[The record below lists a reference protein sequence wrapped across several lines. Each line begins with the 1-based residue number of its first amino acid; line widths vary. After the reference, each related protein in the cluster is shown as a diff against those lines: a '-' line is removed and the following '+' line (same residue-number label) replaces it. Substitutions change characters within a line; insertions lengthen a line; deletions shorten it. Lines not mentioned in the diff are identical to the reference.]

1 MLDLFFT
8 PVFAQDAAAAAG
20 SPNALSS
27 FLPMIA
33 VFGIFYFLMIRPQA
47 KKAKEEQ
54 AMLSQLGKGEEIYTK
69 SGLFGTITGITDK
82 VITLEV
88 AEGTKVKVLRSHIGG
103 KASSIFEK
111 KEDKKETKK

>member
-8 PVFAQDAAAAAG
+8 PVFAQEATAAAG
-20 SPNALSS
+20 SPSTLSS

-33 VFGIFYFLMIRPQA
+33 VFAIFYFLMIRPQA

-82 VITLEV
+82 IITLEI

-103 KASSIFEK
+103 KASTIFEKKEK
-111 KEDKKETKK
+111 KEDKK

>member
-1 MLDLFFT
+1 MLDFFMT
-8 PVFAQDAAAAAG
+8 PVMAQEAAAAAG
-20 SPNALSS
+20 QPNALSS

-33 VFGIFYFLMIRPQA
+33 VFAIFYFLMIRPQA

-54 AMLSQLGKGEEIYTK
+54 AMLSQLGKGEEIFTK

-82 VITLEV
+82 VITLEI

-103 KASSIFEK
+103 KADSIFKKTEEK
-111 KEDKKETKK
+111 K